1 MTYPKIYN
9 NFPYILNQK
18 TSKVVKIWILILI
31 LSFIIF
37 LIIAFNYKYYNYKT
51 YLGYIKKIDNSLHP
65 SFYVRE
71 DEVGNL
77 SNYELLIDNE
87 SHNFQIISISNQYY
101 LIDNQPFYEVVIK
114 TNLPDKYLIE
124 NNIINL
130 VFKMNQTT
138 LYQEFR
144 KEFNL
149 WKN

>member
-1 MTYPKIYN
+1 MNYTKIYN

-18 TSKVVKIWILILI
+18 TSKVVKIWILFLI

-87 SHNFQIISISNQYY
+87 KHSFQIISISNQYY

>member
-1 MTYPKIYN
+1 MEKHYEKHLYESYKDEIEKLTVDSIKQKLIKFEEYCEKK
-9 NFPYILNQK
+9 LNCDK
-18 TSKVVKIWILILI
+18 
-31 LSFIIF
+31 F
-37 LIIAFNYKYYNYKT
+37 LAWLRY
-51 YLGYIKKIDNSLHP
+51 DQ
-65 SFYVRE
+65 V
-71 DEVGNL
+71 
-77 SNYELLIDNE
+77 
-87 SHNFQIISISNQYY
+87 SNQYY

>member
-1 MTYPKIYN
+1 MIYPKIYN

-18 TSKVVKIWILILI
+18 TSKAIKIWIFFLN
-31 LSFIIF
+31 LSLIIF
-37 LIIAFNYKYYNYKT
+37 LIVVFNYKYYNYKT
-51 YLGYIKKIDNSLHP
+51 YLGYIKKIDNSLQP
-65 SFYVRE
+65 SFYVAKE
-71 DEVGNL
+71 DVGNI

-87 SHNFQIISISNQYY
+87 NYDFKIISISNQYY
-101 LIDNQPFYEVVIK
+101 LVDNQPFYEVVIK
-114 TNLPDKYLIE
+114 TNLPNEYLIE

-130 VFKMNQTT
+130 VFKTNQTT